1 MNVAT
6 HDDRAVERLGELIQ
20 DIQIA
25 MLTTIGLDG
34 ALHSRPMATQKTK
47 FDGELWFFTK
57 GSSLKVDELG
67 EHRRVNLSY
76 ADPKHQR
83 YVSVS
88 GTASVFRDRAKEEE
102 LWNPLYKAWFPDGLD
117 DPDLML
123 LRVSVDEAEY
133 WDAPSNSMMHIVGF
147 VKALVTGKEYEP
159 GEHGEIKMPPR

>member
-1 MNVAT
+1 MTVAA
-6 HDDRAVERLGELIQ
+6 HDDRAVQRLGELIK
-20 DIQIA
+20 DIRIA
-25 MLTTIGLDG
+25 MFTTVGLDG
-34 ALHSRPMATQKTK
+34 ALHSRPMATQQTP

-57 GSSLKVDELG
+57 GSSLKVDELE

-76 ADPKHQR
+76 ADPSHQR

-88 GTASVFRDRAKEEE
+88 GTASVFRDRGKEEE

-123 LRVSVDEAEY
+123 LRVTVEEAEY
-133 WDAPSNSMMHIVGF
+133 WDAPSNSMMHIIGF

-159 GEHGEIKMPPR
+159 GEHGELELPPR